1 MLYPLRII
9 VTYMYMCINVLLYSY
24 LKMLLDPFNEI
35 ANKFV
40 ASLGSLADGKTE
52 VPMKTKFG
60 EFTLEVISK
69 V

>member
-1 MLYPLRII
+1 
-9 VTYMYMCINVLLYSY
+9 
-24 LKMLLDPFNEI
+24 MLLDPFNEI